1 MSLAGTSVQVFMIA
15 FTVFSSLQ
23 CEAATEYFVRPSEI
37 DPTSCNV
44 GICLTFTEYLN
55 EADHFFQS
63 NTSFLFMPGTHYMN
77 KTLDISSISNIL
89 FLGLKE
95 SPQILANISCKKG
108 GTCIA
113 FRINY
118 ATNVTFKQLQ
128 FNLEL
133 SRDSSGVKRM
143 NAFSSAFVSFLKF
156 ESVDINVTIISESKP
171 RLGYAVNLYKC
182 TRVNMSLMH
191 IFYENDGINFASIAN
206 ATVANCSVN
215 SGRRSIIIENTNNS
229 NIMNVTTNSS
239 VGLYIENAVNVNV
252 TNIAIV
258 HASENAMEM
267 HRIRNTTVT
276 NVHVAGV
283 TEGSGFVIE
292 NTVNTDI
299 SNIFLDY
306 LGEHGILITEAS
318 STRICNI
325 NVTNG
330 KGNGVAVFNANNSVL
345 AHIAVFSSEKTAVNL
360 SHVFNTSLK
369 DVTIDSSANHGLLV
383 EFSNNVTIVDTK
395 VTNCSEEA
403 IRIFRSSQCILSFL
417 SLLYA
422 SQDAITLK
430 KTTKVFIENTVVERS
445 DFYNQSAYRNGVH
458 LIAATM
464 TTIKNVT
471 INKPSRGIVVEFS
484 NDVLI
489 YNSTTTN
496 WILLSINLQ
505 RSRNITLMHLRL
517 TSSGGYN
524 QRHLFFSTTS
534 DVLVRDCKFFNFY
547 SPVTTTDITRQPAVI
562 EMYKSFHVVFE
573 NTSFIRNNMSCL
585 KLIDSDF
592 EVNGTLQFI
601 ENRAYVGAAMLFLRN
616 SSLAVSNNSLVL
628 FSNNEATATGGAM
641 HLVAND
647 YYLSTAVGLI
657 ARSRCM
663 LRVNSNTLTGR
674 MIFINNTAGQGG
686 DVLYGGS
693 LGRACTGYNSES
705 EYNRRIICNSC
716 LRQLLSMSDVVPRTI
731 SSITSAPSRVCFCN
745 NSIPDCFKLSHNT
758 PITIYSGQTVT
769 VSAAVVG
776 QNFGTVAGSVFAHFI
791 HNGVQSITLGNNE
804 QTQGYRQ
811 QKCKFFTYTV
821 LSNTGTR
828 EEVVLVLTAINKQEV
843 QLPPP
848 QALKTQM
855 EEYQKYLNGD
865 IFPQP
870 LLDFPIY
877 MNITLL
883 PCPPGFSNTND
894 NPKCGCNEQLQKL
907 PSVTCDIQSLKISR
921 QELVWIGY
929 VTDSNTS
936 IVHIA
941 TSSQCPLNYCKVDNA
956 YVSIEDTNTQCNFN
970 HSGILCGEC
979 QAGLSLALGSNQCLE
994 CSNVYL
1000 LLLVPFALAGIALVF
1015 FIKVLDITIS
1025 QGFINGFI
1033 FYANIVK
1040 ANEHVFVPGAHVN
1053 PLTLF
1058 ISWLNLD
1065 WGMETCFVEGMNAY
1079 TKTWLQVVFPVYVW
1093 GLAGFMILS
1102 ARYSTRFARVFGNN
1116 SVPILATLFLISY
1129 VKLLRMIVT
1138 ALSYTVI
1145 EFENKTRLVWS
1156 ADGNIAYLKYPH
1168 ILLFLAAVAIL
1179 LFLWMPYTL
1188 LVLSAQWIQKHDIPL
1203 VTSTLIH
1210 IKPMLDAHYGPL
1222 KDRHWYWFGVLLVVR
1237 VIILLIS
1244 TIAPG
1249 QKFGIIT
1256 FSVITISF
1264 FLTAWSSTGLYRN
1277 VVISVNESLLF
1288 INLGLLA
1295 AAQFFNY
1302 KTKGNQ
1308 TTAAYFLIG
1317 IVFIQFMA
1325 LVTHRLYCIVK
1336 QLLKYRCSKCTTRTN
1351 TCSKIGDDDDRN
1363 WRYNDSCGTELGEV
1377 DINQSLSSNTE
1388 ISQSGYVGSNCTTF
1402 SDDSAVQ
1409 S

>member
-1 MSLAGTSVQVFMIA
+1 MVI
-15 FTVFSSLQ
+15 FTVLSQ
-23 CEAATEYFVRPSEI
+23 GEAATEYFVRPSDA
-37 DPTSCNV
+37 DPLSCNV
-44 GICLTFTEYLN
+44 RTCLTFSEYLN
-55 EADHFFQS
+55 ETDRFFQS

-77 KTLDISSISNIL
+77 ETLDISSVSNIV
-89 FLGLKE
+89 FMGLKE
-95 SPQILANISCKKG
+95 TPEILANISCEKDS
-108 GTCIA
+108 TCIA
-113 FRINY
+113 IRINY

-128 FNLEL
+128 FNLL
-133 SRDSSGVKRM
+133 LNRTSSRVKRM
-143 NAFSSAFVSFLKF
+143 NAFSSVSVSFLKF

-171 RLGYAVNLYKC
+171 RLGHAVNLYSC
-182 TRVNMSLMH
+182 TSVSMSLMR

-206 ATVANCSVN
+206 SSVTDCSVN

-229 NIMNVTTNSS
+229 SIMNVITNSS
-239 VGLYIENAVNVNV
+239 VGLHIDNAVNVNV
-252 TNIAIV
+252 TNMAIV
-258 HASENAMEM
+258 YASVNAMEM
-267 HRIRNTTVT
+267 HRIRNTTIT

-283 TEGSGFVIE
+283 REGSGFVIE
-292 NTVNTDI
+292 NSVNTDM
-299 SNIFLDY
+299 SNIVLNY
-306 LGEHGILITEAS
+306 LGEHGILITDAN
-318 STRICNI
+318 STRVC
-325 NVTNG
+325 NVT
-330 KGNGVAVFNANNSVL
+330 VTNSKEIG
-345 AHIAVFSSEKTAVNL
+345 IAVLNAKNTIFSHLALSNSQKTAVNV
-360 SHVFNTSLK
+360 SHTLNISLK
-369 DVTIDSSANHGLLV
+369 DVSIHTSAIHGLLV
-383 EFSNNVTIVDTK
+383 EFSTGVTIMDTK

-403 IRIFRSSQCILSFL
+403 IRIYQSSECIISFINV
-417 SLLYA
+417 LYA

-430 KTTKVFIENTVVERS
+430 NTTKVVIENTAVERS
-445 DFYNQSAYRNGVH
+445 DFYNDLAYRNGVH
-458 LIAATM
+458 LIAAKM

-471 INKPSRGIVVEFS
+471 INKSSRGIVVEFS
-484 NDVLI
+484 SDVLI

-496 WILLSINLQ
+496 WSFLSINLR
-505 RSRNITLMHLRL
+505 RSTNITMMHLRL

-524 QRHLFFSTTS
+524 QRQLFFSTTS
-534 DVLVRDCKFFNFY
+534 DILVKDCEFLNFY

-573 NTSFIRNNMSCL
+573 NTSFIGNNMSCL
-585 KLIDSDF
+585 KLIDSNF
-592 EVNGTLQFI
+592 EVNGTLKFI
-601 ENRAYVGAAMLFLRN
+601 ENRAYVGAAMLFLR
-616 SSLAVSNNSLVL
+616 SSSFAVSNNSLIL
-628 FSNNEATATGGAM
+628 FFNNEATATGGAI
-641 HLVAND
+641 HLVEND

-657 ARSRCM
+657 GRSRCM
-663 LRVNSNTLTGR
+663 LRVNNSTLTGR

-705 EYNRRIICNSC
+705 EYNRMIKCNSC
-716 LRQLLSMSDVVPRTI
+716 LKQLLSMSDVIPKTI
-731 SSITSAPSRVCFCN
+731 SYITSAPSRVCFCN
-745 NSIPDCFKLSHNT
+745 NSIPACFKLSHNT

-821 LSNTGTR
+821 LSNTRTR
-828 EEVVLVLTAINKQEV
+828 KEVVLVLTAINKQEV
-843 QLPPP
+843 QLPSP
-848 QALKTQM
+848 QAVKTEM
-855 EEYQKYLNGD
+855 EQYQKYLNGD

-883 PCPPGFSNTND
+883 PCPPGFSNTD
-894 NPKCGCNEQLQKL
+894 DALKCDCNEQLQKL
-907 PSVTCDIQSLKISR
+907 PSVTCDIQSITISR

-929 VTDSNTS
+929 VTDSNTT

-941 TSSQCPLNYCKVDNA
+941 TSSQCPLNYCKIDATN
-956 YVSIEDTNTQCNFN
+956 VSIADPNTQCNFN

-979 QAGLSLALGSNQCLE
+979 QDGLSLALGSNQCLE

-1000 LLLVPFALAGIALVF
+1000 LLLLPFALAGITLVF
-1015 FIKVLDITIS
+1015 FIKVLNITIS

-1040 ANEHVFVPGAHVN
+1040 ANEHVFVPGADVN

-1065 WGMETCFVEGMNAY
+1065 WGMETCFVEGMNAF

-1102 ARYSTRFARVFGNN
+1102 ARYSSRFARVFGNN

-1145 EFENKTRLVWS
+1145 EFGDRSRLVWS
-1156 ADGNIAYLKYPH
+1156 ADGSITYLEYPH

-1188 LVLSAQWIQKHDIPL
+1188 LALSAQWLQKHDIPC
-1203 VTSTLIH
+1203 VTTTLIH

-1222 KDRHWYWFGVLLVVR
+1222 KDRHWYWFGVLLVAR

-1244 TIAPG
+1244 TIVPG

-1256 FSVITISF
+1256 FSVIAISF
-1264 FLTAWSSTGLYRN
+1264 FLTAWSSIGLYRN
-1277 VVISVNESLLF
+1277 VIIAVNESLLF

-1295 AAQFFNY
+1295 TAQFYNY

-1317 IVFIQFMA
+1317 IVFIQFMV
-1325 LVTHRLYCIVK
+1325 LVIYRVYCIVK
-1336 QLLKYRCSKCTTRTN
+1336 HLFKCQCSKGLTTN
-1351 TCSKIGDDDDRN
+1351 TFSKIGDDDDRN
-1363 WRYNDSCGTELGEV
+1363 WRYNDSCGAELSEV
-1377 DINQSLSSNTE
+1377 AINRSLSSNTVT
-1388 ISQSGYVGSNCTTF
+1388 SQSGYLGSNYTTF
-1402 SDDSAVQ
+1402 SEDNSAVQ